1 VTKTQ
6 ALLSWLVSLAL
17 LAITAGQSWQS
28 FEVSESAGGG
38 VISINGFMAFPVVGT
53 LIALQVV
60 LTLVSLLVK
69 PMVTR
74 ILAATSLPLMI
85 WTIFEIALNSEDQV
99 QATLMRALASQ
110 TGVLEELSTSEFVV
124 SSTVGVFT
132 TLFLICAA
140 LNSVLLAFLALLPHK
155 SLKTKTSRSNS
166 QLPEDLW
173 SSQN

>member
-1 VTKTQ
+1 
-6 ALLSWLVSLAL
+6 
-17 LAITAGQSWQS
+17 
-28 FEVSESAGGG
+28 
-38 VISINGFMAFPVVGT
+38 
-53 LIALQVV
+53 
-60 LTLVSLLVK
+60 
-69 PMVTR
+69 
-74 ILAATSLPLMI
+74 MI

-110 TGVLEELSTSEFVV
+110 TGVLEELSTSEFLV

-140 LNSVLLAFLALLPHK
+140 LNSVLLAFLGLLPHK
-155 SLKTKTSRSNS
+155 SLKTKTSRSDS